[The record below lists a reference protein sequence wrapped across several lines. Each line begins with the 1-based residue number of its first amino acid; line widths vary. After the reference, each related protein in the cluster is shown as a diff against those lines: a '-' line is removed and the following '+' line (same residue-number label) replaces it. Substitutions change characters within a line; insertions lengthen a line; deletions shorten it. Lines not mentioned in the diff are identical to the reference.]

1 MEMFFVNISISC
13 VGGGGKLQ
21 GNDVAKME
29 NIHDF
34 LVIG

>member
-1 MEMFFVNISISC
+1 MQKFQNLVL
-13 VGGGGKLQ
+13 GGAKLQ

>member
-13 VGGGGKLQ
+13 VGGGELQ

-34 LVIG
+34 LVID

>member
-1 MEMFFVNISISC
+1 MFFVNISISC
-13 VGGGGKLQ
+13 VGGGNCKEVH
-21 GNDVAKME
+21 VAKME

>member
-1 MEMFFVNISISC
+1 MFFVNISISC
-13 VGGGGKLQ
+13 VGGELQ

>member
-1 MEMFFVNISISC
+1 MFYAKISKPC
-13 VGGGGKLQ
+13 VGGAKLQ